1 MKGFCKHSATL
12 VVLVFALAAAAA
24 SASDL
29 TKGALFTSDEPLTVE
44 IAAPWR
50 QLIRTEK
57 EQAWPATM
65 VVENPGGEPLRV
77 ALTVE
82 RRGISRQ
89 RVCDFPPIRL
99 RFDKDSVEGTL
110 FDGEGSLKLVT
121 HCDDGVRWTQYYVRE
136 MLAYRIYNLV
146 SDFSFR
152 VRPLQVR
159 YRDVDQN
166 REPESHFA
174 FVLEDIDELAD
185 RHDMKELEPESSQPA
200 RLDPVIASQVALF
213 QFMIGNLDWSPTRG
227 PDGSCCHNVK
237 LIGAGPESDKEY
249 PIPYDFDVSG
259 LVDAHYA
266 QPPAGMP
273 VRNVRT
279 RLFRG
284 YCRHNETLAAA
295 RARFLQLEDEI
306 LALME
311 GEPRLTERNRNFA
324 TRYLGSFFDILRED
338 AAFEEQIVSACRG

>member
-1 MKGFCKHSATL
+1 MTRFCKYSATL
-12 VVLVFALAAAAA
+12 AALGLCLAAAA

-29 TKGALFTSDEPLTVE
+29 TKGALFSSDEALTVE

-50 QLIRTEK
+50 QLIRTEE
-57 EQAWPATM
+57 EQRWPATLM
-65 VVENPGGEPLRV
+65 VENPAGEPLEV
-77 ALTVE
+77 SLTVE

-89 RVCDFPPIRL
+89 KICDFPPIRL
-99 RFDKDSVEGTL
+99 RFDKDSVEDTL
-110 FDGEGSLKLVT
+110 FDGEGSLKLVS
-121 HCDDGVRWTQYYVRE
+121 HCDKGVRWTQYYVRE
-136 MLAYRIYNLV
+136 MLAYRIYNQV
-146 SDFSFR
+146 TDFSFR

-159 YRDVDQN
+159 YRDVDQS
-166 REPESHFA
+166 REAESHFA

-185 RHDMKELEPESSQPA
+185 RHDMKELEPESSHPA
-200 RLDPVIASQVALF
+200 RLDPEVASLVALF

-237 LIGAGPESDKEY
+237 LIGAGSESDTEY
-249 PIPYDFDVSG
+249 PIPYDFDATG

-266 QPPAGMP
+266 QPPAGLR

-284 YCRHNETLAAA
+284 YCRHNETLEAA
-295 RARFLQLEDEI
+295 RARFLQREADI
-306 LALME
+306 LALVE

-324 TRYLGSFFDILRED
+324 TRYLESFFDILRDD
-338 AAFEEQIVSACRG
+338 AAFEKQIVSACRG